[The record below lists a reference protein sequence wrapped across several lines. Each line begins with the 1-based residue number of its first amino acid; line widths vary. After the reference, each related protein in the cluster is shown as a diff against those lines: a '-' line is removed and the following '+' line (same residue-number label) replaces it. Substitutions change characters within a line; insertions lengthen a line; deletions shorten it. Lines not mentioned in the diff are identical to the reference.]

1 MEVATGQEGE
11 ADTANKDVRT
21 AELPPLWMWKM
32 GCGEGLLP
40 YARLWGGH
48 DGRCHGR
55 GHEMR

>member
-40 YARLWGGH
+40 CVRPCEGMAVAVVDKVVR
-48 DGRCHGR
+48 
-55 GHEMR
+55 